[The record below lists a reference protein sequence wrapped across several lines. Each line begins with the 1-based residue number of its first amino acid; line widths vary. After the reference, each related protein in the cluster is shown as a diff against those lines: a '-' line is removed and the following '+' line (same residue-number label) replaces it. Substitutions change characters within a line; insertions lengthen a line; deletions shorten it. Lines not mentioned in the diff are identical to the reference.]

1 MAVSIADV
9 KNLVS
14 KKNSEKSGNANYQSS
29 INERPSNIN
38 EQVNIGDMIGGSA
51 RNVVLPEVS
60 NFGSRPLPF
69 RKVNIDVSPIV
80 IDDVNDK
87 TGRLSSKIEALED
100 KYNVSVLPFEVTNL
114 IPGVKNLQRH
124 EFLML
129 NGIKYVSGTTRIVN
143 SMLVESTVNDIK
155 LALENGTPYITSLN
169 TNVRID
175 GDSYRTIKFN
185 SYELSYILALFRN
198 FKSEVSQNVKG
209 EVTLTVS
216 YNE

>member
-14 KKNSEKSGNANYQSS
+14 KKNSEKSSNVSYQPS
-29 INERPSNIN
+29 INERPLNIN

-60 NFGSRPLPF
+60 NFGSRPLAF

>member
-14 KKNSEKSGNANYQSS
+14 KKNSEKSSNASYQPS

-38 EQVNIGDMIGGSA
+38 EQVNMGDMVGGSA

-80 IDDVNDK
+80 IDDINDK

-100 KYNVSVLPFEVTNL
+100 KYNISVLPFEVTNL

-198 FKSEVSQNVKG
+198 FKSEVSQNAKG

>member
-14 KKNSEKSGNANYQSS
+14 KKNSEKSSNANYQSS

-169 TNVRID
+169 TNVRIY

>member
-14 KKNSEKSGNANYQSS
+14 KKNSEKSSNVSYQPS
-29 INERPSNIN
+29 INERPLNIN

-129 NGIKYVSGTTRIVN
+129 TRIVN

>member
-14 KKNSEKSGNANYQSS
+14 KKNSEKSSNVSYQPN
-29 INERPSNIN
+29 INERPLNIN